1 MNKTIAII
9 AAAIVAVL
17 VAVSLPTIAE
27 ARTCKCNGTG
37 PAQIDRA
44 P

>member
-27 ARTCKCNGTG
+27 ARLCKCNGWSQG
-37 PAQIDRA
+37 DRT